1 MQRGRSLMLDP
12 LDEKIRNFIM
22 TLKRKKGLLNSV
34 VAIAT
39 TRVLIEKSQDEHL
52 KCIYP
57 NSINWTP
64 SLLPRM
70 GFVK

>member
-1 MQRGRSLMLDP
+1 MQRGRSLMFDS
-12 LDEKIRNFIM
+12 LDEKIRNFVM
-22 TLKRKKGLLNSV
+22 TLKRKRGLLNSV

-39 TRVLIEKSQDEHL
+39 KRVLIEKSQYEHL
-52 KCIYP
+52 KCIYL